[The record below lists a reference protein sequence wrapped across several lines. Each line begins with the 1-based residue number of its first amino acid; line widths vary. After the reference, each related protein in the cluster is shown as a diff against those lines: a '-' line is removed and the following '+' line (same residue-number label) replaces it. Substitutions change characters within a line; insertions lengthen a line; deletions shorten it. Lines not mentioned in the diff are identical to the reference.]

1 MINQQANTN
10 QLTKT
15 AYFASQPL
23 SAIGTDMNHK
33 NDNSTEDRDTCKS
46 LPMAALGTKG
56 NALSAIVTDK
66 AANEA
71 EGARTLNLRIDSP
84 ML

>member
-1 MINQQANTN
+1 MITLDA
-10 QLTKT
+10 K
-15 AYFASQPL
+15 
-23 SAIGTDMNHK
+23 
-33 NDNSTEDRDTCKS
+33 E
-46 LPMAALGTKG
+46 

-84 ML
+84 KSGFVSVCQ

>member
-1 MINQQANTN
+1 
-10 QLTKT
+10 
-15 AYFASQPL
+15 
-23 SAIGTDMNHK
+23 MNHK
-33 NDNSTEDRDTCKS
+33 NDNSAEDGDVCKS
-46 LPMAALGTKG
+46 LPMATLGTKE

-84 ML
+84 KSGFVSVCQ

>member
-1 MINQQANTN
+1 
-10 QLTKT
+10 
-15 AYFASQPL
+15 
-23 SAIGTDMNHK
+23 
-33 NDNSTEDRDTCKS
+33 
-46 LPMAALGTKG
+46 MAALGTKE

-66 AANEA
+66 AVNEA